1 MFDLLTSLL
10 AMFVLALIFVPVV
23 LIYLGQALGLSRM
36 MRTLGLDKTWTAWV
50 PVVNCYALGS
60 IADHQAARNEGKTT
74 VYHKKLLI
82 WALVMYAVSFL
93 LLAVLLVTAL
103 FGALDTFL
111 YAVFPDT
118 AEGANH
124 ADMLGLVLALYLI
137 MIPMYAV
144 EIVYLVYYY
153 ICLHKVYKLFAPD
166 SAVGLT
172 VLSILVSVS
181 LPIVLFVLS
190 KRPPIYAYTDDETDD
205 FMPPP
210 DRPAGTYQPGGNI
223 YSR

>member
-1 MFDLLTSLL
+1 MIDLIISLFTMFT
-10 AMFVLALIFVPVV
+10 LALIFVPAI

-36 MRTLGLDKTWTAWV
+36 MRTVGLDKTWTAWV
-50 PVVNCYALGS
+50 PVVNCYALGAV
-60 IADHQAARNEGKTT
+60 ADHQAARNEGKTT
-74 VYHKKLLI
+74 VYRKKLLI

-93 LLAVLLVTAL
+93 LLAALLFTAL
-103 FGALDTFL
+103 FGALDAFL
-111 YAVFPDT
+111 YAVFPE

-124 ADMLGLVLALYLI
+124 ADMLGLVLALYVI

-153 ICLHKVYKLFAPD
+153 ISLHKVYKLFSPN

-172 VLSILVSVS
+172 VLSIFVSVAV
-181 LPIVLFVLS
+181 PIVLFVLS
-190 KRPPIYAYTDDETDD
+190 RRPPVYEYVDDQPDD

-210 DRPAGTYQPGGNI
+210 DQPAGTYRPGGNI